1 MATGSRIEQFRKMAN
16 DDPDNPVGHL
26 SLGREYLA
34 AGMYAE
40 AEQSLSRTIELDP
53 KISKAYELLG
63 QALLKLDRRDRAVD
77 VLTRGARQADE
88 RGDLMPRNAMTKML
102 GDLGAAVP
110 EFAAQRSA
118 AAAPVGEGM
127 VHCQRCGQVK
137 PRQSRVPLKSELGK
151 EVYEKICADC
161 FREWIGMGTKVI
173 NELRLPMNDPQAQ
186 RIYEQHMVEF
196 LGLR

>member
-1 MATGSRIEQFRKMAN
+1 MAAANRIDQFKKMAS
-16 DDPDNPVGHL
+16 DDPTNPVGHL
-26 SLGREYLA
+26 SLGREYLT
-34 AGMYAE
+34 AGMHAE
-40 AEQSLSRTIELDP
+40 AERSLAKTIELDP

-63 QALLKLDRRDRAVD
+63 QALLQLGRRDEAVD
-77 VLTRGARQADE
+77 VLTRGCRQADE

-102 GDLGAAVP
+102 KDLGAPAP
-110 EFAAQRSA
+110 EFAAARGPA
-118 AAAPVGEGM
+118 TPVGEGM
-127 VHCQRCGQVK
+127 VHCQKCGQVK

-173 NELRLPMNDPQAQ
+173 NELRLPLNDPQAQ
-186 RIYEQHMVEF
+186 KIYEQHMVEF

>member
-1 MATGSRIEQFRKMAN
+1 MAAPNRIEQFKKMAS
-16 DDPDNPVGHL
+16 DDPANPVGHL
-26 SLGREYLA
+26 SLGREYLTT
-34 AGMYAE
+34 GMYPE
-40 AEQSLSRTIELDP
+40 AERSLARTIELDP

-63 QALLKLDRRDRAVD
+63 QTLLQLGRQSEAVD

-102 GDLGAAVP
+102 QDLGAPVP
-110 EFAAQRSA
+110 EFAAARSPA
-118 AAAPVGEGM
+118 TPVGEGM

-137 PRQSRVPLKSELGK
+137 PRQSRVPLKSELGR

-173 NELRLPMNDPQAQ
+173 NELRLPLNDPQAQ
-186 RIYEQHMVEF
+186 KIYEQHMVEF